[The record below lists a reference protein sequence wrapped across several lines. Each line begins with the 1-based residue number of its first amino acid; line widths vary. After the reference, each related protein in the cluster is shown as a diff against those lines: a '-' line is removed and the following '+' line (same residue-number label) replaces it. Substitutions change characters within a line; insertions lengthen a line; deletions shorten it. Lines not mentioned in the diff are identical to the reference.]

1 MSPKALRSSPKNETR
16 LIEINPLHS
25 NVAIPRRLSWDQ
37 VTQNPLWTFENEL
50 PPVREAPNS
59 RLKEIT
65 ELADGSVQVQFAS
78 SSLLSRYSFTSSRPE
93 PSKLSNK
100 PRNNPLRNSKVLISP
115 QTFLKLIIRKKKMIL
130 PVMVQN
136 PLLFQI

>member
-1 MSPKALRSSPKNETR
+1 MSPKALRSSPKNETL

-50 PPVREAPNS
+50 PHVREAPNS

-65 ELADGSVQVQFAS
+65 ELPDGSVQVQFAS
-78 SSLLSRYSFTSSRPE
+78 SSSSHYSFTSSRPE
-93 PSKLSNK
+93 PFQTLKK
-100 PRNNPLRNSKVLISP
+100 PRNNPLRN
-115 QTFLKLIIRKKKMIL
+115 
-130 PVMVQN
+130 
-136 PLLFQI
+136 